1 MKQVILYPPI
11 GDKIG
16 VTPHP
21 SKIEEMKANGWIEK
35 SDNKKVKIKEK
46 KDGKS

>member
-1 MKQVILYPPI
+1 MKQVILYPPN

-46 KDGKS
+46 ENGKS